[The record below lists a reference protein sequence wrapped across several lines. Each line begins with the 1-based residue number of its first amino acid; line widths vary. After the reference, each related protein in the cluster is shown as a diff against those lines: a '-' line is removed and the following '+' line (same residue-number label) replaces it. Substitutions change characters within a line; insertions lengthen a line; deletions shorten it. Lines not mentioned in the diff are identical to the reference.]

1 MNAQATYPNTAL
13 GPHAGERHF
22 VQALRAGD
30 EVAFEALIERDHAS
44 MKRLA
49 RTFVDSDA
57 VAEEVTQETWV
68 AVLNGIHAFEGRSAL
83 RTWIFSILTNRAKTY
98 AIRERRTLP
107 FSAAAEA
114 DGFASVDPEEFVRDG
129 EEWAGHW
136 AIPPR
141 PWQRPERRVLSLEIR
156 EQLRRALGELPER
169 QRVVVT
175 LRDVEG
181 FTAEEVRGLLD
192 LSVENQRVLLHRGR
206 ARLRACLDPDLGDSG
221 AAWEA

>member
-1 MNAQATYPNTAL
+1 MNSQATYNTAL
-13 GPHAGERHF
+13 GPHTDERHL

-30 EVAFEALIERDHAS
+30 EAAFQALIERDHAS
-44 MKRLA
+44 MQRLA

-57 VAEEVTQETWV
+57 IAEEVTQETWL
-68 AVLNGIHAFEGRSAL
+68 AVLSGIDAFEGRSAL
-83 RTWIFSILTNRAKTY
+83 RTWIFTILTNRAKTY
-98 AIRERRTLP
+98 GIREGRTLS
-107 FSAAAEA
+107 FSAASEEE
-114 DGFASVDPEEFVRDG
+114 GFASVNPEEFLGDD

-141 PWQRPERRVLSLEIR
+141 PWQRPERRLLSLEIR
-156 EQLRRALGELPER
+156 EHLRRALGELPER
-169 QRVVVT
+169 QRLVVT

-206 ARLRACLDPDLGDSG
+206 ARLRACLDADLVD
-221 AAWEA
+221 